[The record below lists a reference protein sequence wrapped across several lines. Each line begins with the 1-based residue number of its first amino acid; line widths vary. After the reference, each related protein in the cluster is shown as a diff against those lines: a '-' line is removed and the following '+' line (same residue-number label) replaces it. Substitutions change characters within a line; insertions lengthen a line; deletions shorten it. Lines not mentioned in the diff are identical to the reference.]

1 MRHFPLI
8 IVLSILALGC
18 ETRKA
23 DSTSTVVTADTLSF
37 RKGSFGYDL
46 AFLKKN
52 EQVILLGTSSHSAR
66 VLIVPD
72 YQGRVMTST
81 AGGDEGNSY
90 GWINYDLVQSDSL
103 LTHFNPF
110 GGEDRIWIGPE
121 GGQYSVFFKK
131 GSPFDFENWQ
141 TPAVIDTQPFDLVS
155 SDSVQATFKKSALLT
170 NYSGFTFTFDIGR
183 QILLWNDEDILRE
196 FGITVKNLQAVAF
209 ESKNSIRNTGP
220 EIWKKKTGLISLW
233 ILGMFTP
240 SDKTTIVLPYSPA
253 ADYKKKTGLIS
264 LWILGMFTPSDK
276 TTIVLPYS
284 PAADYKKKIT
294 DNYFGEIPPDRLVK
308 STERLFLKAD
318 GRHRGK
324 VGIAPSIAKDI
335 AGSYDADKHILTLIK
350 FDLEKTADYVN
361 SKWEIQK
368 EPYRGDAVN
377 SYNDGPL
384 ASGGQLGPFYEL
396 ESSSPAKELKP
407 GETLT
412 HRHITL
418 HLEGDE
424 SLLNEIAMKTL
435 GVSLKDI
442 SNAFQ
447 TK

>member
-8 IVLSILALGC
+8 VVLSILALGC

-72 YQGRVMTST
+72 YQGRIMTST

-103 LTHFNPF
+103 LSHFNPF

-141 TPAVIDTQPFDLVS
+141 TPSVIDTQPFDLVS

-196 FGITVKNLQAVAF
+196 FGIAVKNLQAVAF

-233 ILGMFTP
+233 VLGMFTP
-240 SDKTTIVLPYSPA
+240 SDKTTIVLPYSP
-253 ADYKKKTGLIS
+253 S
-264 LWILGMFTPSDK
+264 
-276 TTIVLPYS
+276 
-284 PAADYKKKIT
+284 ADYKKKIT
-294 DNYFGEIPPDRLVK
+294 DNYFGEIPPDRLVM
-308 STERLFLKAD
+308 SNERLFLKAD
-318 GRHRGK
+318 GRYRGK

-335 AGSYDADKHILTLIK
+335 IGSYDAEKHILTLVK
-350 FDLEKTADYVN
+350 FDLDKNADYVN
-361 SKWEIQK
+361 SKWELQK

-424 SLLNEIAMKTL
+424 TRLNEIAMKTL

>member
-1 MRHFPLI
+1 
-8 IVLSILALGC
+8 
-18 ETRKA
+18 
-23 DSTSTVVTADTLSF
+23 
-37 RKGSFGYDL
+37 
-46 AFLKKN
+46 
-52 EQVILLGTSSHSAR
+52 
-66 VLIVPD
+66 
-72 YQGRVMTST
+72 
-81 AGGDEGNSY
+81 
-90 GWINYDLVQSDSL
+90 
-103 LTHFNPF
+103 
-110 GGEDRIWIGPE
+110 
-121 GGQYSVFFKK
+121 
-131 GSPFDFENWQ
+131 
-141 TPAVIDTQPFDLVS
+141 
-155 SDSVQATFKKSALLT
+155 LLT

-183 QILLWNDEDILRE
+183 QILLWNDDDILRE
-196 FGITVKNLQAVAF
+196 FGIAVKNLQAVAF
-209 ESKNSIRNTGP
+209 ESKNSIRNTGS

-240 SDKTTIVLPYSPA
+240 SNQTTIVLPYSP
-253 ADYKKKTGLIS
+253 S
-264 LWILGMFTPSDK
+264 
-276 TTIVLPYS
+276 
-284 PAADYKKKIT
+284 ADYKKKIT
-294 DNYFGEIPPDRLVK
+294 DNYFGEIPPDRLVT
-308 STERLFLKAD
+308 SNGRLFLKAD
-318 GRHRGK
+318 GRYRGK

-424 SLLNEIAMKTL
+424 SLLNEIAIKTL

>member
-23 DSTSTVVTADTLSF
+23 DSTSTIVTADTLSF

-253 ADYKKKTGLIS
+253 ADYKKK
-264 LWILGMFTPSDK
+264 
-276 TTIVLPYS
+276 
-284 PAADYKKKIT
+284 IT

>member
-8 IVLSILALGC
+8 IFLSILATGC

-23 DSTSTVVTADTLSF
+23 VSTSTAVKADSLSF
-37 RKGSFGYDL
+37 KKGSFGYDL

-81 AGGDEGNSY
+81 AHGDEGNSY

-103 LTHFNPF
+103 LPHFNPF

-141 TPAVIDTQPFDLVS
+141 TPSAIDTQPFDLVS

-183 QILLWNDEDILRE
+183 QIHLWNDEDILRE
-196 FGITVKNLQAVAF
+196 FGIVVKNLQAVAF

-240 SDKTTIVLPYSPA
+240 SDKTTIVLPYSP
-253 ADYKKKTGLIS
+253 S
-264 LWILGMFTPSDK
+264 
-276 TTIVLPYS
+276 
-284 PAADYKKKIT
+284 ADYKKKIT
-294 DNYFGEIPPDRLVK
+294 DNYFGEIPADRLVT
-308 STERLFLKAD
+308 SNGRLFLKAD

-324 VGIAPSIAKDI
+324 VGIAPSIAKDV
-335 AGSYDADKHILTLIK
+335 AGSYDAEKHILTLIK
-350 FDLEKTADYVN
+350 FDLEKNADYVN

-424 SLLNEIAMKTL
+424 SLLNEIAIKTL
-435 GVSLKDI
+435 GVSLNDI

>member
-253 ADYKKKTGLIS
+253 ADYKKK
-264 LWILGMFTPSDK
+264 
-276 TTIVLPYS
+276 
-284 PAADYKKKIT
+284 IT
-294 DNYFGEIPPDRLVK
+294 DNYFGEIPPDRLVE

-424 SLLNEIAMKTL
+424 SLLNEIAIKTL

>member
-1 MRHFPLI
+1 MKHFPLI
-8 IVLSILALGC
+8 MFLSILATGC

-37 RKGSFGYDL
+37 KKGSFGYDL

-81 AGGDEGNSY
+81 AHGDEGNSY

-103 LTHFNPF
+103 LSHFNPF

-131 GSPFDFENWQ
+131 GSLFDFENWQ
-141 TPAVIDTQPFDLVS
+141 TPSVIDTQPFDLVS
-155 SDSVQATFKKSALLT
+155 SDSVQATFKKSASLT

-196 FGITVKNLQAVAF
+196 FGFVVKNLQAVAF

-240 SDKTTIVLPYSPA
+240 SDKATIVLPYSP
-253 ADYKKKTGLIS
+253 S
-264 LWILGMFTPSDK
+264 
-276 TTIVLPYS
+276 
-284 PAADYKKKIT
+284 ADYKKKIT

-308 STERLFLKAD
+308 SRERLFLKAD

-350 FDLEKTADYVN
+350 FDLEKNADYVN
-361 SKWEIQK
+361 SKWELQK